1 MCIVK
6 DGNELLASF
15 QNIYPKELK
24 ELKVEHQGNYAL
36 FLDFDIKL
44 EHSIFLY
51 KLVEKRDKFPFF
63 FVRMPHMSSNI
74 PSSIFYGSIFS
85 KAIH

>member
-24 ELKVEHQGNYAL
+24 ELKVEQ
-36 FLDFDIKL
+36 
-44 EHSIFLY
+44 
-51 KLVEKRDKFPFF
+51 RT
-63 FVRMPHMSSNI
+63 R
-74 PSSIFYGSIFS
+74 
-85 KAIH
+85 